1 MKDTEVFEGKKLTD
15 ILKDIHDNALSKR
28 TTILGVITQLTG
40 FIKSAEDA
48 VMLAPLIREFY
59 DVSVKNDEQLVK
71 VATVVQRMISAEAY
85 QKNPSDDPDGFMTD
99 DEKERLVTN
108 ALSEMK
114 IIEPI
119 VDKDLQIVRNS
130 LAAPKPWP
138 IEQPIAPINQDIRNE
153 KHSS

>member
-1 MKDTEVFEGKKLTD
+1 MKDTEVFEGKKLTE

-40 FIKSAEDA
+40 LIKSAEDA

-99 DEKERLVTN
+99 DEKERLVMN
-108 ALSEMK
+108 AYAEIK
-114 IIEPI
+114 VIEPT
-119 VDKDLQIVRNS
+119 VSKDLQIVQS
-130 LAAPKPWP
+130 TL
-138 IEQPIAPINQDIRNE
+138 NE